1 MRPRNHALGLGLL
14 LVFMSAPALAQ
25 TGASGTYP
33 PCTKTVT
40 KSDSDAAHSKYLAGK
55 VDYDEAK
62 YDAAIAQFREAY
74 ERDCTKHDLLIIISR
89 AYELKGDREEAIRA
103 LEVYLERVPPDATD
117 AGAHQSRL
125 KNMKAALAAQPTPTP
140 TADTTSPQPDPM
152 PPSPPAGETRG
163 HTVLPWLVVGAGAAT
178 MIAGVV
184 VHSARPD
191 SLPRECELVDGVGKC
206 VQPPGQSNE
215 DFEAVKERAGRWRTM
230 PIIGTSLLIGG
241 GVLVV
246 GGLLWHLLEPTGSS
260 EDQASSTKPRLRPEA
275 APGYGGLSFSGLF

>member
-1 MRPRNHALGLGLL
+1 MRPRNHSLGLGLL
-14 LVFMSAPALAQ
+14 LVFLSAPALAQ
-25 TGASGTYP
+25 TGASGAYP

-40 KSDSDAAHSKYLAGK
+40 KADSDAAHSKYLAGK

-103 LEVYLERVPPDATD
+103 LEVYLERVPDSPDAV
-117 AGAHQSRL
+117 AHQNRL
-125 KNMKAALAAQPTPTP
+125 KNMKDAVAARPAPGATS
-140 TADTTSPQPDPM
+140 DTTSA
-152 PPSPPAGETRG
+152 PPEDTIAPPPVAEPRERS
-163 HTVLPWLVVGAGAAT
+163 VLPWVVVGTGAAA
-178 MIAGVV
+178 MIAGGI
-184 VHSARPD
+184 VHALRPE
-191 SLPRECELVDGVGKC
+191 LPENCRPPEAGVCRPREDG
-206 VQPPGQSNE
+206 SLE
-215 DFEAVKERAGRWRTM
+215 DDKERAGRWRTM
-230 PIIGTSLLIGG
+230 PVIGTSLLVAG

-246 GGLLWHLLEPTGSS
+246 GGLLWHFLEPTGPS